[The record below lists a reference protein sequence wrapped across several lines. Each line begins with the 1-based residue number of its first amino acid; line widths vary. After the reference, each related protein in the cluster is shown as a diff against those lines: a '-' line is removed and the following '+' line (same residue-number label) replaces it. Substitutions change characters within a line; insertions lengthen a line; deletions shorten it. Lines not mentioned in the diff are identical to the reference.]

1 MGSGVP
7 PQTPSRLLIKVG
19 VGLSL
24 GGAIAWIA
32 LDRIAASAVDQFR
45 PQLERQLSKPLG
57 HPVRIGPYRGL
68 GLSGVSIGPTR
79 VMQGPK
85 DRSTASVAALSVGLD
100 PLTSLRRWKPVAV
113 VKVRGAR
120 VDLERNTEGAYWVP
134 GPAGTEPPPS
144 LDLKIQLL
152 DPVQVRVSPAD
163 LDIRLAG
170 RAAVHL
176 DQSWAD
182 AQLQMA
188 LPDEGKVAMRLKGR
202 WRQPQLD
209 LQARIDKLQLRSF
222 QGLLP
227 TEQQI
232 GLEGQLAGDIRLGWS
247 AGKAQCQGGVSLVG
261 FALTSPALQSPLRNE
276 QWQLKC
282 KGDRLHFPRSPWTYG
297 PYTALLQGDVALNQS
312 FNLALKLQESGKKRQ
327 LTAALQ
333 GPWHQPQL
341 SMDGQWELPD
351 SMPVQ
356 GPLNLSLSARADW
369 RDPAAIRASLDQLRL
384 KAPGLNLQAK
394 GDLYPRLGIQTDA
407 LELGGAAW
415 AHIPLVPDLL
425 GQTTPVQG
433 SLRLTGATA
442 TPRLALKLAQRS
454 NPMLKD
460 WSLRSNW
467 DAESGTLRLAEFV
480 SPDLKVQA
488 ALPLRLQGASV
499 QVGDLQSSLVL
510 TDFSLARLSPLV
522 GTPLQ
527 GRLSASGE
535 ITGPLSALSPD
546 LALDLSVPQAGVLR
560 LVEAWSGRFNGRP
573 GGGGELAMTANDN
586 SIGGSLE
593 ASLGRNWL
601 PTSVVLTRQGG
612 QLRFE
617 GSPAAY
623 RWRAEAMPLDGLELA
638 LPPKGRFEG
647 LYGRLSGEGVLGLQ
661 PLGMTGSVSLDRPG
675 LLGLQLRQALLEGS
689 YRNRRFQLS
698 GELLP
703 PSSGQVMLSAKGLV
717 GGGLQ
722 ADLDARGLSAR
733 WLTQAALS
741 FTDLNNDPLFT
752 EGKAADL
759 GTLLVNTFGG
769 SLDGQLKALLDV
781 QQELRQREQL
791 QRQSSSFQSEDLRG
805 QMDARISVSGPALN
819 ALDLDVKASG
829 HLWVEG
835 DDVDHALQIQPFIAT
850 ISGPLQ
856 GGELAF
862 SLRHLPFS
870 LLALIAPVP
879 PALQGAIGLSGR
891 YRSDDGSPLITTEL
905 VLEDARIGSHRLRF
919 DRALI
924 SFQKGVL
931 LLDVAL
937 RDESAVEPMMVTGQ
951 VPLNTPG
958 GMDVRVL
965 SRGDGLRFLTGFT
978 DDRVSWVGGDA
989 RLRLLLSGTL
999 AAPQANGFLVVK
1011 DVGFD
1016 VEKQEIRDL
1025 NASMVFDFNRL
1036 EVESLQARI
1045 GRKGRIEGQGALGLL
1060 ADSQESKPLSF
1071 AVSQAR
1077 LNVPLADV
1085 GITADLTVSGALV
1098 RPRIGGTLIVRD
1110 GAIRPAPALFA
1121 RNRAQAGGA
1130 ASAASNASQPV
1141 ALKTLLEEQWMFDEP
1156 LVLMGREVEA
1166 DASRRI
1172 KAAMPKFPALG
1183 FNNLRVSLGPKLSV
1197 TMVPL
1202 AAFTTKG
1209 RLTLNGSLDPSLQVQ
1224 GVVQMLTGRISFFT
1238 TSFQL
1243 DRKAANVAVFTPSMG
1258 LVPYVDVALTSRVS
1272 DSVSIGTGN
1281 NAVSGNIFESN
1292 GTGNT
1297 FGSGGQLRLV
1307 KVMVETSGPA
1317 DRLADNF
1324 TLRSSPPMPRA
1335 QLQGLIG
1342 GNSLAGLSSSGGGTA
1357 LAAVLG
1363 QSLLSPVIGSL
1374 TDAFSQRLQFALYP
1388 TYLTPQIQ
1396 EDQERVSGRV
1406 PPQLALV
1413 TEFGLDL
1420 TDRFNFSVLAAPN
1433 RNDIPPQGTLSYQ
1446 INPNLSLEGS
1456 VDNQGT
1462 WQSQFQVFFRF

>member
-1 MGSGVP
+1 MGSGSS
-7 PQTPSRLLIKVG
+7 PQIPSRLLIRAG
-19 VGLSL
+19 LGLSL
-24 GGAIAWIA
+24 GGAITWIA

-68 GLSGVSIGPTR
+68 GLSGVTIGPSR
-79 VMQGPK
+79 VLQGPK
-85 DRSTASVAALSVGLD
+85 DGSTASVAALSVGLD

-113 VKVRGAR
+113 VKLRGAR
-120 VDLERNTEGAYWVP
+120 VDLERNSEGAYWVP
-134 GPAGTEPPPS
+134 GPAGTDPPPS

-152 DPVQVRVSPAD
+152 DPVQVRLSPAD
-163 LDIRLAG
+163 LEIRLAG

-182 AQLQMA
+182 AQVQMA

-209 LQARIDKLQLRSF
+209 LQARIEKLQLRSL

-232 GLEGQLAGDIRLGWS
+232 GLEGQLAGDLRLGWS

-261 FALTSPALQSPLRNE
+261 FALASPALQSPLRNN
-276 QWQLKC
+276 QWQLNC
-282 KGDRLHFPRSPWTYG
+282 KGDRLHLPRSSWSYG

-312 FNLALKLQESGKKRQ
+312 FNLALKLQESGKNRQ

-341 SMDGQWELPD
+341 TMDGQWELPD

-356 GPLNLSLSARADW
+356 GPLNLTLSARADW

-394 GDLYPRLGIQTDA
+394 GDLYPSLGIQTDA

-415 AHIPLVPDLL
+415 AQIPLVPDLL

-442 TPRLALKLAQRS
+442 TPRLELKLAQRS
-454 NPMLKD
+454 NPLLKD

-467 DAESGTLRLAEFV
+467 EAGTGILRLAEFV
-480 SPDLKVQA
+480 SPDLKAQA

-510 TDFSLARLSPLV
+510 TDFSLARLSPFV
-522 GTPLQ
+522 GTPLRGQ
-527 GRLSASGE
+527 LSASGE

-560 LVEAWSGRFNGRP
+560 LVEAWSGRFEGRP

-612 QLRFE
+612 QLRFD

-661 PLGMTGSVSLDRPG
+661 PLEMTGSVSLDRPG
-675 LLGLQLRQALLEGS
+675 LLGLQLRQALLEGT
-689 YRNRRFQLS
+689 YRDRRFQVS

-703 PSSGQVMLSAKGLV
+703 PNSGQVMLTAEGRV

-722 ADLDARGLSAR
+722 AEVDARGLSAR
-733 WLTQAALS
+733 WLTQGALS
-741 FTDLNNDPLFT
+741 LTDLNNDPLVT

-769 SLDGQLKALLDV
+769 SLDGQLQALRSV
-781 QQELRQREQL
+781 QQELQQRDQQ
-791 QRQSSSFQSEDLRG
+791 QRQSSSFQPKDLRG
-805 QMDARISVSGPALN
+805 QLDARLSVSGPAMN
-819 ALDLDVKASG
+819 ALDLDFKASG

-891 YRSDDGSPLITTEL
+891 YRLDDGSPEVTTEL

-919 DRALI
+919 DRAQIRL
-924 SFQKGVL
+924 QDGAL
-931 LLDVAL
+931 LLDLAL
-937 RDESAVEPMMVTGQ
+937 RDATASEAVTVTGQ
-951 VPLNTPG
+951 VPLDSRAPL
-958 GMDVRVL
+958 DVRVL
-965 SRGDGLRFLTGFT
+965 SSGDGLRFLTGFT
-978 DDRVSWVGGDA
+978 DDRLAWVSGDA
-989 RLRLLLSGTL
+989 RLRLILSGTL
-999 AAPQANGFLVVK
+999 AAPEANGFFVLK
-1011 DVGFD
+1011 DGGFD
-1016 VEKQEIRDL
+1016 LEKQEIRDF
-1025 NASMVFDFNRL
+1025 NTSVVFDFNRL
-1036 EVESLQARI
+1036 QVESLQARI
-1045 GRKGRIEGQGALGLL
+1045 GQNGRIEGLGALGLL
-1060 ADSQESKPLSF
+1060 ADSQESDPLSF
-1071 AVSQAR
+1071 AIRKAR
-1077 LNVPLADV
+1077 LNLPIAKV
-1085 GITADLTVSGALV
+1085 GITADLTVTGALV
-1098 RPRIGGTLIVRD
+1098 RPRLGGTLTVGD
-1110 GAIRPAPALFA
+1110 GAITPAPALFA
-1121 RNRAQAGGA
+1121 RKGSAAGGA
-1130 ASAASNASQPV
+1130 AVSPSAQPV
-1141 ALKTLLEEQWMFDEP
+1141 AVNTLLEEKWTFEQP
-1156 LVLMGREVEA
+1156 LVLMGTEVEA

-1172 KAAMPKFPALG
+1172 KAAMPKLPGLRFD
-1183 FNNLRVSLGPKLSV
+1183 NLRVTFGPKLAV
-1197 TMVPL
+1197 TVAPV
-1202 AAFTTKG
+1202 ASFTTKG
-1209 RLTLNGSLDPSLQVQ
+1209 RLTLNGALDPSLQVQ
-1224 GVVQMLTGRISFFT
+1224 GVVQMLTGRVSFFT

-1243 DRKAANVAVFTPSMG
+1243 DRKASNVAVFTPSMG
-1258 LVPYVDVALTSRVS
+1258 LIPYVDVALTSRVS
-1272 DSVSIGTGN
+1272 DSVAVGTGN
-1281 NAVSGNIFESN
+1281 NAVSDNIFESN
-1292 GTGNT
+1292 GTGSS
-1297 FGSGGQLRLV
+1297 FGTGGQLRLV
-1307 KVMVETSGPA
+1307 KVMVNATGPA
-1317 DRLADNF
+1317 DRLADSL

-1335 QLQGLIG
+1335 QLLGLIG
-1342 GNSLAGLSSSGGGTA
+1342 GNSLAGLSNSGGGTA

-1363 QSLLSPVIGSL
+1363 QSLLSPVIGTI

-1388 TYLTPQIQ
+1388 TYMTPQIK
-1396 EDQERVSGRV
+1396 DDSERVSGRV

-1413 TEFGLDL
+1413 TEFGVDL

-1433 RNDIPPQGTLSYQ
+1433 RDDLPAQGTLSYQ
-1446 INPNLSLEGS
+1446 INPNLSMEGS